1 MSRWIRIVAAA
12 IAAVAMVVLIY
23 AVLTPTQNTDT
34 TDHAGMWGMH
44 DTYSSQNVS
53 MIAIATVVIVASLM
67 VIALWREYEPL
78 PPSMASPSPI
88 VQQEPAEPSREPR
101 VPALTEESN
110 PDEAAAHNYLVL
122 RLLTG
127 DERTMYKAIMDTG
140 GEALQK
146 DLIPRTK
153 MSNAKVSR
161 VLDKLSEKD
170 VITKERHG
178 ATNRI
183 RIKLD
188 R

>member
-1 MSRWIRIVAAA
+1 MSKWIKIAAA
-12 IAAVAMVVLIY
+12 GIAAVAMVVLVY
-23 AVLTPTQNTDT
+23 AVITPAQNTDT
-34 TDHAGMWGMH
+34 TDHVGMWGMH
-44 DTYSSQNVS
+44 DTYASRDVS
-53 MIAIATVVIVASLM
+53 MIAVSAVVIVASLM
-67 VIALWREYEPL
+67 VIALWKEYEPL
-78 PPSMASPSPI
+78 PSSMAPPSPAARS
-88 VQQEPAEPSREPR
+88 ELAEPSRGSTI
-101 VPALTEESN
+101 PALAEESS
-110 PDEAAAHNYLVL
+110 PDEVAAHNYLVL

-146 DLIPRTK
+146 DLIQRTK

-161 VLDKLSEKD
+161 VLDRLSEKD